1 MAVKNRPVT
10 LSDDDLNETDKAIVA
25 ELERG
30 RVTPQY
36 LASEL
41 DISRPYASER
51 LKRLLE
57 HEHVDRLAPGLYELV
72 DDPRNTKID
81 SL

>member
-1 MAVKNRPVT
+1 MRSVT
-10 LSDDDLNETDKAIVA
+10 LSGDDLNDTDRAILA

-57 HEHVDRLAPGLYELV
+57 HEHVVRLAPGLYELEN
-72 DDPRNTKID
+72 DPRESGSVTE
-81 SL
+81 

>member
-72 DDPRNTKID
+72 DDPRNTRID
-81 SL
+81 S

>member
-1 MAVKNRPVT
+1 MRSVT
-10 LSDDDLNETDKAIVA
+10 LSSDDLNDTDRAIVA

-36 LASEL
+36 LASE
-41 DISRPYASER
+41 R

-57 HEHVDRLAPGLYELV
+57 HEHVVRLALGLYELEN
-72 DDPRNTKID
+72 DPREDGSFTE
-81 SL
+81 